1 MNNRYIVRE
10 PNGLIRVLTQRHL
23 DGHMANYF
31 LGIFIFMLLDEWIPN
46 ILGVFIPRSYF
57 DVLGYT
63 QNMPADVIQNL
74 PRLPFVMLV
83 YAVLMGGVLV
93 MGRCIYTLY
102 FLRNRSVSL
111 PSLFDGFQFYLKALG
126 LYFIQVLIIS
136 AMTML
141 FIFPGVIAYF
151 MFSQSFFILADD
163 PSKGIFQILA
173 ESRLRMAGNKMKL
186 FSFDMTYLLLI
197 MLCLIP
203 SYAIQYYS
211 GFDSS
216 TLLWTVIYL
225 VLRLPMVYAMGQLY
239 LGQTVFYELLITG
252 GFRRFEYRGE
262 STFRDAFDQ
271 APNMSGY
278 PFGMGRQ
285 DQGQSGY
292 YGGVQSDRN
301 EQNGQTTQDVN
312 YEQQPYRDTQPDDKA
327 AGNENAGTE
336 DTEKTGY
343 TEAKDPVSAEN
354 SSPADADSC
363 ADESVTENYQ
373 VDETADAGQP
383 VEDVDG
389 SVDEVS
395 QGDLD
400 DPFGDED
407 DDGFQN

>member
-173 ESRLRMAGNKMKL
+173 ESRIRMSGNKMKL

-216 TLLWTVIYL
+216 TLLWTVVYL
-225 VLRLPMVYAMGQLY
+225 VFRLPMVYAMGQLY

-285 DQGQSGY
+285 DQRQSGY
-292 YGGVQSDRN
+292 YGGVRNDQN
-301 EQNGQTTQDVN
+301 EQTGQPTQDVN
-312 YEQQPYRDTQPDDKA
+312 YDQQPYRDPQSGETEA
-327 AGNENAGTE
+327 GAGNASSE
-336 DTEKTGY
+336 DLGKTGY
-343 TEAKDPVSAEN
+343 AEAKDPEATGASGA
-354 SSPADADSC
+354 AG

-373 VDETADAGQP
+373 VDETAEAGQP

-395 QGDLD
+395 QGDFD

>member
-1 MNNRYIVRE
+1 MNNRYIGRE
-10 PNGLIRVLTQRHL
+10 PNGVIRVLAQRHL
-23 DGHMANYF
+23 DGHMADYF
-31 LGIFIFMLLDEWIPN
+31 LGIFIFMLLDEWVPN

-111 PSLFDGFQFYLKALG
+111 PSIFDGFQFYLKALG

-163 PSKGIFQILA
+163 PSKGIFQILT
-173 ESRLRMAGNKMKL
+173 ESRLRMVGNKMKL

-197 MLCLIP
+197 MLCMIP

-225 VLRLPMVYAMGQLY
+225 VFRLPMVYAMGQLF

-278 PFGMGRQ
+278 PFGMDRQ
-285 DQGQSGY
+285 DQGRNGY
-292 YGGVQSDRN
+292 YGGVQR
-301 EQNGQTTQDVN
+301 EQGEQGEQPPQDVN
-312 YEQQPYRDTQPDDKA
+312 YQQQPYSDPQSEGTD
-327 AGNENAGTE
+327 AGNESIGAE
-336 DTEKTGY
+336 DTGKTGNSDNS
-343 TEAKDPVSAEN
+343 ADHVDPE
-354 SSPADADSC
+354 D
-363 ADESVTENYQ
+363 YQ
-373 VDETADAGQP
+373 VDETAKAGQP

-395 QGDLD
+395 QGDFD
-400 DPFGDED
+400 DPFGDRD
-407 DDGFQN
+407 DDGFQD